1 MENRTG
7 LITYQK
13 EGRIFMKKQKIVS
26 WIVAI
31 VVVLALMI
39 AGTKLYQLMFG
50 GAVKVQTADVISA
63 IAQMKVQLII
73 GAVILIAGIVIFMIG
88 CRKKEEGT
96 KHLVK
101 VQGGVAMILAL
112 VITVNMVCFGPQYS
126 NLTTVL
132 SGTTEI
138 SAEHA
143 AQSLETAEAIADEGI
158 TLLKNED
165 KALPLAEGTK
175 LNVFGWSSVAPIYG
189 GAGSGSSD
197 SSNAATL
204 LDGLHEAGFETNS
217 VIEDFYTNFRA
228 ERPSISFFGVDFTVP
243 EPTMEEYQSAG
254 IFENAKEFSDT
265 ALVVIGRSSGEGS
278 DLAMNL
284 SDDNNFTIGEN
295 GEHVT
300 FSTQED
306 DLDGEKSYLELSNRE
321 VAMLGEVTK
330 DFQNV
335 VVVINSA
342 QPMELGWLDQYDN
355 IKGAIY
361 CPSPG
366 QVGFRSLGKI
376 LSGEVNPSARLVDT
390 FVYDLHE
397 IPTIHNFGSFH
408 YTDYEDVTGSA
419 DNIVPFVNYNEGI
432 YVGYKFYETAAAEG
446 LINYD
451 EVVQY
456 PFGYGL
462 SYTNFDSKIT
472 DTQDDGEKITLTVEV
487 TNTGDVAGKYVPQIY
502 YNPPYT
508 DGGIEKATAN
518 LIGYEKTGMIEPGES
533 ENVTFEIDYE
543 DMASYDSD
551 RIKTADGAY
560 VLEAGDYQI
569 NLCSD
574 SHHVVDTYTAT
585 VDTDRIYDDAH
596 DGKRSSDEQAA
607 TNQLDYAKGDVTY
620 LSRAGHF
627 ANYEE
632 AVAGPTDFVMPQEA
646 KDNYASV
653 VTFDASKYDA
663 EAQMPVTGADNSLK
677 IQDMA
682 GVDYDDEKWDSLL
695 DQLTVSELKEI
706 AGNGTFHVVATS
718 SINLPYIYETDGPTA
733 VNSFFTGKYGTAFP
747 APIMVA
753 STWNKELAAAF
764 GTCIGNELCD
774 FGFTGWYG
782 PGMNIHRNAF
792 SGRNFEYYSEDGYLS
807 GCVAAAEVKAV
818 RELGIIPYMKHFALN
833 DSETDRARGIC
844 TWSTEQAIREVYLK
858 PFEMAIKEG
867 GANGIMNS
875 KNSIGSRWIG
885 SNADVQNTIVRGEWG
900 FKGIIGTDSLD
911 AVSEYYEN
919 QNEALRAGT
928 DKMLCMSYSDDYW
941 ADESAGTVTALRTA
955 AHHILYALA
964 NSNAMEVHTGLPVWV
979 YKFIGADAVIVILL
993 ALWEVFTI
1001 REYRNKKKEEQ

>member
-1 MENRTG
+1 MGNRTG
-7 LITYQK
+7 LTTYQK
-13 EGRIFMKKQKIVS
+13 EGRFFMKKQKTVS

-31 VVVLALMI
+31 VVVLALVI
-39 AGTKLYQLMFG
+39 AGTKLYELMFG
-50 GAVKVQTADVISA
+50 GAVKVQTADIISA

-73 GAVILIAGIVIFMIG
+73 GAVILIAGIVIFIIG

-175 LNVFGWSSVAPIYG
+175 LNVFGWSSVAPVYG

-228 ERPSISFFGVDFTVP
+228 GRPSISFFGVDFTVP

-321 VAMLGEVTK
+321 VAMLDEVTK
-330 DFQNV
+330 DFKNV

-462 SYTNFDSKIT
+462 SYTSFDSKIT

-518 LIGYEKTGMIEPGES
+518 LIGYEKTGMLEPGES
-533 ENVTFEIDYE
+533 ESVTFEIAYE

-551 RIKTADGAY
+551 RIKSDDGAY

-596 DGKRSSDEQAA
+596 DGKRSSDEQTA

-646 KDNYASV
+646 KDNYASA

-663 EAQMPVTGADNSLK
+663 DAQMPVTGADNGLK

-682 GVDYDDEKWDSLL
+682 GVDYDDGKWDSLL
-695 DQLTVSELKEI
+695 DQLTVSELKEM

-807 GCVAAAEVKAV
+807 GCVAVAEVKAV

-844 TWSTEQAIREVYLK
+844 TWSTEQAIREIYLK

-955 AHHILYALA
+955 AHHILYTLV
-964 NSNAMEVHTGLPVWV
+964 NSNAMEVRTGLPVWV
-979 YKFIGADAVIVILL
+979 YQFIGADAVIVILL
-993 ALWEVFTI
+993 AIWEVFTV
-1001 REYRNKKKEEQ
+1001 RGYRKNKKEEQ